1 MMSWFLPNSVASLCL
16 VWESPCPSMLLL
28 ILFLLGNSSID
39 CKEGRELKNW
49 YLQSM
54 VLEKTPESP
63 LDSKK
68 VKLVNL
74 KGNQPWILIGRTD
87 AEVEI
92 SVFWSSDTDS
102 WLIGKVPDAGKDWG
116 QKKKRASEEEMAGRH
131 HRCNEHELG
140 QTPGDGEGRGGL
152 ECCNPWGRKESDN
165 WGTE

>member
-1 MMSWFLPNSVASLCL
+1 MSWFLPNSVASLCL

-116 QKKKRASEEEMAGRH
+116 QKKKRVWMVSLMPWTWTWANFR
-131 HRCNEHELG
+131 RQWG
-140 QTPGDGEGRGGL
+140 QRDL
-152 ECCNPWGRKESDN
+152 ACWSPWGHKESDTTEQLN
-165 WGTE
+165 WTDNLK